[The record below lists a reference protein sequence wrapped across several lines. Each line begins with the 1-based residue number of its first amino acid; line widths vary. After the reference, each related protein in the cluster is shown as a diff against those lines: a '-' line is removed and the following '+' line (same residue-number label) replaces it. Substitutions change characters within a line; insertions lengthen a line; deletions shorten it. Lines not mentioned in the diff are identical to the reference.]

1 MNRQMPQRR
10 LEVKTNETLQKRNCC
25 ERTPFAPSNGGA
37 KRLLY
42 ANGRIRHTL
51 PVVAIHEQME
61 DFIRFETAKAEY
73 HLSLSPFPGAA
84 SAMLPAKLAMAA

>member
-1 MNRQMPQRR
+1 MGSRIHR
-10 LEVKTNETLQKRNCC
+10 EVYVRFRGEDSETCCC
-25 ERTPFAPSNGGA
+25 EAVR
-37 KRLLY
+37 R
-42 ANGRIRHTL
+42 RILSLHTL

>member
-1 MNRQMPQRR
+1 MKHYKKEIAVNGR
-10 LEVKTNETLQKRNCC
+10 LLRPLMVGQSA
-25 ERTPFAPSNGGA
+25 F
-37 KRLLY
+37 LY

-61 DFIRFETAKAEY
+61 DFIRFETAKVEY

>member
-1 MNRQMPQRR
+1 MKHYKKEIAVNGR
-10 LEVKTNETLQKRNCC
+10 LLRPLMVGQSA
-25 ERTPFAPSNGGA
+25 F
-37 KRLLY
+37 LY

-73 HLSLSPFPGAA
+73 QLSLSPFPGAA

>member
-37 KRLLY
+37 K
-42 ANGRIRHTL
+42 RHTL

>member
-1 MNRQMPQRR
+1 MKHYKKEIAVNGR
-10 LEVKTNETLQKRNCC
+10 LLRPLMVGQSA
-25 ERTPFAPSNGGA
+25 F
-37 KRLLY
+37 LY

-84 SAMLPAKLAMAA
+84 SAMLPANLAMAA